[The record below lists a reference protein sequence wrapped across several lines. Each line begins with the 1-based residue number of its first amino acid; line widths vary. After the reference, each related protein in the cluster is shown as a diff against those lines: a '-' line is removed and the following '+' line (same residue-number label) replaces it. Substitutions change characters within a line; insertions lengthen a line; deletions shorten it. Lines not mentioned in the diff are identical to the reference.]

1 MNPSYQSIQN
11 EYTAWLATL
20 GFSSGMV
27 RLCKFGGND
36 FFEWLQTQNVHAAN
50 QITQKHVH
58 AYFEHLQ
65 TRPNKRL
72 KTQAL
77 SVSHLNSNFTA
88 IDKLLEFLHQM
99 GMDSAPLPTGFRLYV
114 DKQQRINNIE
124 PFTQEEIK
132 TLQANIESTYSHLPF
147 KLREQKH
154 EQLKLIFALYYGC
167 GLRRVEGYNLTVKDV
182 DFDGKT
188 IFVRQGKNYKD
199 RIVPMNNGIYKALQ
213 HYVYNFRNL
222 QKVGHERLLIMPYST
237 LAKSLKHLQETCEG
251 EAIKSKR
258 LTLHILRHSIATH
271 LLQNGMSV
279 ESIARFLGHSSLDS
293 TQIYT
298 HIISK

>member
-1 MNPSYQSIQN
+1 MNPNYQSIQE
-11 EYTAWLATL
+11 EYTAWLSTL
-20 GFSSGMV
+20 GFSGGMV
-27 RLCKFGGND
+27 RLCRFGVND
-36 FFEWLQTQNVHAAN
+36 FFEWLQTQSVHAAN
-50 QITQKHVH
+50 QITQKHI
-58 AYFEHLQ
+58 ADYFEHLQ

-88 IDKLLEFLHQM
+88 IDKLMEFLHQM
-99 GMDSAPLPTGFRLYV
+99 GMEGAPLPTGFRLYV

-132 TLQANIESTYSHLPF
+132 TLQASIENTYSHLPF
-147 KLREQKH
+147 KLREQKQ

-167 GLRRVEGYNLTVKDV
+167 GLRRIEGYNLTVSEV
-182 DFDGKT
+182 DFDRKT

-199 RIVPMNNGIYKALQ
+199 RIVPMSNGVYKALE
-213 HYVYNFRNL
+213 HYIYNFRNPL
-222 QKVGHERLLIMPYST
+222 KLNHKRLFVHSPSELH
-237 LAKSLKHLQETCEG
+237 KSLKEVQAVCSSET
-251 EAIKSKR
+251 IRSKR

-298 HIISK
+298 HISSK